1 MAKIK
6 KTVLSVMAIFFFLLF
21 SGSVAWAS
29 AASPEPTAKTIPREL
44 KIGKK
49 ASEQVEK
56 QIPRVLDP
64 VMEAKLAVIAN
75 KLIPYMSRNLNYKV
89 RILEMKEPNAF
100 SLPGGM
106 TYITTGMLD
115 FLKSDAETAAILAH
129 EFVHADRAHGI
140 IQAARNNKLN
150 FITLA
155 GIIAASQGGGMAAAM
170 LASTLQTA
178 LMSSYS
184 IDLEKEA
191 DARGIDVL
199 YKAGY
204 NPAAML
210 TTMERLKI
218 EHMKRAYVNPG
229 IYQTHPDDD
238 ERIEAALKYMKDKGI
253 EVQRKNVVQ
262 KLRTDIVSESGIIEM
277 KIDGNAFLSVKE
289 NERSEKLFR
298 DLKKNLDDTLEL
310 ELAPY
315 DVRIEKND
323 GRESLMIR
331 SRSVLS
337 AEDLLPGMP
346 GLAEI
351 RNKIIGALS
360 KARSGNPLANYYQ

>member
-1 MAKIK
+1 MSEIK
-6 KTVLSVMAIFFFLLF
+6 KAVLSVLTILLLLLF
-21 SGSVAWAS
+21 SDAAICFAS
-29 AASPEPTAKTIPREL
+29 ASPEPTSKTIPKEL

-64 VMEAKLAVIAN
+64 ALEAKLAMIAN
-75 KLIPYMSRNLNYKV
+75 KLIPHMERNLEYKV

-100 SLPGGM
+100 SLPGGR

-115 FLKSDAETAAILAH
+115 FLKSDAEIAAILAH

-140 IQAARNNKLN
+140 VQAARNNRLN
-150 FITLA
+150 LITLA
-155 GIIAASQGGGMAAAM
+155 GIIAATQGGGMAAAM

-178 LMSSYS
+178 LMNSYS

-210 TTMERLKI
+210 TTMERLKV
-218 EHMKRAYVNPG
+218 ERLKRVYVNPG

-238 ERIEAALKYMKDKGI
+238 ERIEADIKYMKDNGI
-253 EVQRKNVVQ
+253 EIQRKNVVQ
-262 KLRTDIVSESGIIEM
+262 KLKTNVADDSGMIRM
-277 KIDGNAFLSVKE
+277 TIDGAEFLSAPE
-289 NERSEKLFR
+289 NEDSQRFFR
-298 DLKKNLDDTLEL
+298 ELKKRIDDTLEL

-315 DVRIEKND
+315 DVMVQKEKNN
-323 GRESLMIR
+323 ESLRIKGKII
-331 SRSVLS
+331 LNDK
-337 AEDLLPGMP
+337 DLLPGMP

-351 RNKIIGALS
+351 RNRLIKALS
-360 KARSGNPLANYYQ
+360 DARNGNPLTDYYQ